1 LRARLAA
8 VCCALIANTA
18 GGASDD
24 DAGAER
30 GRALLRHYECW
41 ACHRIPGVAGAT
53 ADIGPP
59 LDDVG
64 RRAYLAGVLPNG
76 RANMARWIEKPQ
88 SIKPGSAMP
97 DQGVTPADAQDMA
110 AYLLRLR

>member
-8 VCCALIANTA
+8 VCCALVANAASGAA
-18 GGASDD
+18 GDD
-24 DAGAER
+24 GAER

-41 ACHRIPGVAGAT
+41 ACHRIAGVGGAT
-53 ADIGPP
+53 SDIGPP

-64 RRAYLAGVLPNG
+64 KRAYLAGVLPNE

-97 DQGVTPADAQDMA
+97 DQGVTAADAQDMA
-110 AYLLRLR
+110 AYLLRSR